1 MAREGA
7 DLADLTGRV
16 CEVDLHGTDDAR
28 RGGRDPVECRKP
40 VGYQYVSFAK
50 DEL

>member
-16 CEVDLHGTDDAR
+16 CEVDLHGSDDAR
-28 RGGRDPVECRKP
+28 RGWTDPTEYRKP

-50 DEL
+50 EEL